1 MTDWM
6 TTRRRFLGS
15 SLAVAAA
22 AQMPAFAAGPQL
34 ALPTADQ
41 LAWQDLEV
49 GMFIHFAPNTW
60 QDKEGDNLS
69 TPLSAINPQIDTD
82 NWAQCAVNLGA
93 RYIVFVAKHIGG
105 FCMWQTQ
112 TTTYSIAHT
121 PWKNGKGDVLE
132 DLSASCKK
140 FGLGLGVYLS
150 PRDDN
155 FGAGGGGHCKDP
167 AKQDVYNQMYRTQLT
182 EVLSRYGSMVE
193 MWFDGSNIVP
203 VADILQKYA
212 PHAAVFQG
220 PSATIRWVGNED
232 GFSPSPLWNA
242 VARADAKSGTATS
255 LLGDPDGEVWLPVEA
270 DVSIR
275 RPNWFWST
283 TNVKKLMTLDDL
295 LEVYYRSVGR
305 GSQLLLNIP
314 ADRRGLMPDEDFAR
328 AKEFG
333 DELRHRFK
341 HSIAEM
347 KGAGRTFNLPLARTQ
362 HADHV
367 VLQEECRYGQR
378 IRAYTLEGNID
389 GTWST
394 LYSGNSIGQKRI
406 IPITPNSYI
415 ALRLT
420 ITESSAPA
428 RIRRFAAY
436 NTLAEPPKNWDAPAS
451 VWSANAVGRWT
462 DSKFDLDLSKKI
474 TAATQYR
481 LRFLPASGTVNAV
494 ENVQLLV
501 NGVLSPQLVRPVR
514 GSKNVLMLDMT
525 EIPQKTSISGTI
537 SGADKGTI
545 VLEKQ

>member
-155 FGAGGGGHCKDP
+155 FGAGGGGRCKDP
-167 AKQDVYNQMYRTQLT
+167 AKQDAYNQMYRTQLT

-451 VWSANAVGRWT
+451 VWSANAVGRWS
-462 DSKFDLDLSKKI
+462 DSKFDLDISKKI

-481 LRFLPASGTVNAV
+481 LRFLSASGTVNAV

-514 GSKNVLMLDMT
+514 GSKNVIMLDMT